1 MAITY
6 EWSFPNFEVD
16 SENKV
21 KTIHWRYTAVDGEY
35 SASMYGSCAGS
46 EAMDFDAMTKD
57 HAIACVVENNL
68 REEVIAE
75 PASNPVPGEIP
86 TLVTAPVLVVKPLSL
101 EEMQSNLSAQ
111 IESQKN
117 IAVTL
122 KTKEW

>member
-6 EWSFPNFEVD
+6 EWSFPNFECD

-21 KTIHWRYTAVDGEY
+21 KTIHWRYTAVDGEH

-46 EAMDFDAMTKD
+46 EGMNFDSMTKE
-57 HAIACVVENNL
+57 HCVSCVLENQDTT
-68 REEVIAE
+68 E
-75 PASNPVPGEIP
+75 
-86 TLVTAPVLVVKPLSL
+86 

-111 IESQKN
+111 IEEQKN
-117 IAVTL
+117 PATVS

>member
-6 EWSFPNFEVD
+6 EWSFPNFECD

-21 KTIHWRYTAVDGEY
+21 KTIHWRYTAVDGEH

-46 EAMDFDAMTKD
+46 DGMDFDAMTKE
-57 HAIACVVENNL
+57 HCVSCVLENQDTT
-68 REEVIAE
+68 E
-75 PASNPVPGEIP
+75 
-86 TLVTAPVLVVKPLSL
+86 

-111 IESQKN
+111 IEEQK
-117 IAVTL
+117 APALTS